1 MRSPAAKT
9 AGMEVSVN
17 SVPAWGSEG
26 LTGQTDVLAAAA
38 VAELTDGRAGERSG
52 KLAVRG

>member
-1 MRSPAAKT
+1 
-9 AGMEVSVN
+9 MEVSVT